1 MSDQVR
7 HTMDP
12 DDVFVDVLLQF
23 EDIPRQS
30 VVCLFVCLMHVHTAS
45 VFDSV
50 MTHVTARQSVA
61 CGVD

>member
-1 MSDQVR
+1 
-7 HTMDP
+7 MDP

-30 VVCLFVCLMHVHTAS
+30 VVCLFVRLMRAAS
-45 VFDSV
+45 VFDGV
-50 MTHVTARQSVA
+50 VTHVTTRQSVA